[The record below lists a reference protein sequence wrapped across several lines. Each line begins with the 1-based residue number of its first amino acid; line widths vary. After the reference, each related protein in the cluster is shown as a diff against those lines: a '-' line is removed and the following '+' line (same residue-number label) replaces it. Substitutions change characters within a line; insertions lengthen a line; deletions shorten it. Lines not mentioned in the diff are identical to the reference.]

1 MGKYFPE
8 KFCFL
13 IARILTEIRYIFTS
27 NLRKI
32 MKKNLKIILN
42 FKKGDKIKQEDLARY
57 VKEVYYNFGRY
68 MAEFFTIPKLN
79 YRKLRERVIVENI
92 ELLEGSLS
100 KGNGVI
106 ALTAHIGNW
115 ELAGIITSIL
125 GHKICAVV
133 IPYLTPKITEIYKK
147 IRESK
152 GVEVIFTG
160 SNPKEFIRFKKENK
174 ILAILGDRV
183 FTEKGV
189 IVNFMGKKAI
199 FPRGPATLAIKLKT
213 EFIAGFLVRENKKYK
228 LFFEQIAYPDEKLSE
243 DEKIDYL
250 LNQSVKIIEKVILKY
265 PTQWLNF
272 QDIWVEEDEKEKI

>member
-8 KFCFL
+8 KICYF
-13 IARILTEIRYIFTS
+13 ISYILTELRYFFTP

-32 MKKNLKIILN
+32 MKKNLKIILEFREKRN
-42 FKKGDKIKQEDLARY
+42 FTEREIARY
-57 VKEVYYNFGRY
+57 VKEVYINFGKY
-68 MAEFFTIPKLN
+68 MTEFFTIPKLN
-79 YRKLRERVIVENI
+79 YEKIKEKVIVDNI
-92 ELLEGSLS
+92 EILDSALQ

-115 ELAGIITSIL
+115 ELAGVIASIL
-125 GHKICAVV
+125 GYKISAVV
-133 IPYLTPKITEIYKK
+133 IPYITPKVTEIYKR

-160 SNPKEFIRFKKENK
+160 SNPKDFVKFKKENK

-189 IVNFMGKKAI
+189 VVDFMGKKAI

-213 EFIAGFLVRENKKYK
+213 EFISGFLVRENEKYK
-228 LFFEQIAYPDEKLSE
+228 LFFEKIDYPPENLNE
-243 DEKIDYL
+243 EEKIDFL
-250 LNQSVKIIEKVILKY
+250 LNECVKKIEKVILKY
-265 PTQWLNF
+265 PTQWLSF
-272 QDIWVEEDEKEKI
+272 QDIWVE